1 MEQGEKQ
8 ALNNR
13 HGRHRARRAREG
25 GSASLSLGAFS
36 KDHPLRWK
44 RTDSTP
50 EEKSSVRPTY
60 VVFLLDGA
68 RGSELPSDFHCKYL
82 ALVDSSGPVQ
92 WTQWCWATWT
102 MPVTRTQDDLNSA
115 VVFPLVFQTPK
126 LEGMGK
132 RKKNITCAPQ
142 WFEGGCSSSSNTESW
157 KIYLPTFL
165 LRSKELRLSLSCPSS
180 LSSPRFSYLFPFA
193 PEPKCELLKEIL
205 SWFPISETTFNNTIH
220 LLPEQEAL
228 SPHSWRWASSPFYH
242 PELHSLVTNTLIL
255 FLLVSHKWNNR

>member
-1 MEQGEKQ
+1 MFVVNIFVLFVESLFEILVVKKNRKSEKINKIENGEK
-8 ALNNR
+8 
-13 HGRHRARRAREG
+13 
-25 GSASLSLGAFS
+25 
-36 KDHPLRWK
+36 
-44 RTDSTP
+44 
-50 EEKSSVRPTY
+50 
-60 VVFLLDGA
+60 
-68 RGSELPSDFHCKYL
+68 
-82 ALVDSSGPVQ
+82 
-92 WTQWCWATWT
+92 
-102 MPVTRTQDDLNSA
+102 
-115 VVFPLVFQTPK
+115 
-126 LEGMGK
+126 
-132 RKKNITCAPQ
+132 KKNITCAPQ

-165 LRSKELRLSLSCPSS
+165 LRSKELRLSLFCPSS

-220 LLPEQEAL
+220 LLPKQEAL

>member
-1 MEQGEKQ
+1 MKSLCRLFCEGTSAPSLKAMTAYASCGKMEQGEKQ

-92 WTQWCWATWT
+92 WTQ
-102 MPVTRTQDDLNSA
+102 
-115 VVFPLVFQTPK
+115 
-126 LEGMGK
+126 
-132 RKKNITCAPQ
+132 
-142 WFEGGCSSSSNTESW
+142 
-157 KIYLPTFL
+157 
-165 LRSKELRLSLSCPSS
+165 
-180 LSSPRFSYLFPFA
+180 
-193 PEPKCELLKEIL
+193 
-205 SWFPISETTFNNTIH
+205 
-220 LLPEQEAL
+220 
-228 SPHSWRWASSPFYH
+228 
-242 PELHSLVTNTLIL
+242 
-255 FLLVSHKWNNR
+255 

>member
-68 RGSELPSDFHCKYL
+68 RGSELPSDFHCIWPWWTAVGL
-82 ALVDSSGPVQ
+82 CSGHSDV
-92 WTQWCWATWT
+92 
-102 MPVTRTQDDLNSA
+102 
-115 VVFPLVFQTPK
+115 
-126 LEGMGK
+126 
-132 RKKNITCAPQ
+132 
-142 WFEGGCSSSSNTESW
+142 
-157 KIYLPTFL
+157 
-165 LRSKELRLSLSCPSS
+165 
-180 LSSPRFSYLFPFA
+180 
-193 PEPKCELLKEIL
+193 ELLGL
-205 SWFPISETTFNNTIH
+205 C
-220 LLPEQEAL
+220 Q
-228 SPHSWRWASSPFYH
+228 
-242 PELHSLVTNTLIL
+242 
-255 FLLVSHKWNNR
+255 